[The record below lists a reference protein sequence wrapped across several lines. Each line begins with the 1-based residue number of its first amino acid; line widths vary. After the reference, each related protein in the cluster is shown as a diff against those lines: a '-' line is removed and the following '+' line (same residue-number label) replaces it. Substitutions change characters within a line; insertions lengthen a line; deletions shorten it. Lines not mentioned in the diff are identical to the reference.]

1 MNIEKNQRH
10 APILTNL
17 YHMQHYVTFL
27 VNELALS
34 KKTAELRGSRKK
46 QHSFEKDNTVAFA
59 CNQLLSLLQNHFVLL
74 QQYFLR

>member
-1 MNIEKNQRH
+1 MNIEKNQGH
-10 APILTNL
+10 SPILTKL

-27 VNELALS
+27 VNDLALS

-46 QHSFEKDNTVAFA
+46 QHNFEKDATVAFA
-59 CNQLLSLLQNHFVLL
+59 CNQLLSLLHNLSVLL